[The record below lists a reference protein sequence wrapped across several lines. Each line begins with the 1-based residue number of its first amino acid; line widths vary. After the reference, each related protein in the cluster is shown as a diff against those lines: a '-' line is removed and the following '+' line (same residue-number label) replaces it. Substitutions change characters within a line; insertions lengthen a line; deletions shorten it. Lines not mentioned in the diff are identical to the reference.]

1 MLVATHP
8 SDLEMFQALKA
19 RQASALGQLYDSY
32 GDMMYALAFRIL
44 RNSQEAEDLIQ
55 EIFEALW
62 QNCSYSPQRG
72 SLKSFLMLLVRSRS
86 LDRLRSQKSTQNA
99 LERAGHSEVDR
110 SLDKP
115 LETVVSDEISQR
127 VRAALA
133 ELPENQRQAFEM
145 AYFEGLSQREISQ
158 SLEVPVGTVKSWF
171 RLGFTKLRRSLN
183 DLMS

>member
-1 MLVATHP
+1 
-8 SDLEMFQALKA
+8 
-19 RQASALGQLYDSY
+19 
-32 GDMMYALAFRIL
+32 MYALAFRIL

-55 EIFEALW
+55 EIFSTLW
-62 QNCSYSPQRG
+62 QNCSYNPQRG

-86 LDRLRSQKSTQNA
+86 LDRLRSQKASQNA
-99 LERAGHSEVDR
+99 LERVGYSEADR
-110 SLDKP
+110 SLAKP
-115 LETVVSDEISQR
+115 LDTVVSDEISQR

-133 ELPENQRQAFEM
+133 ELPDNQRQAFEM